1 MTVTDEW
8 MGMDMKISMLG
19 KEMLSEDRH
28 KNYCQFD
35 ALSSKGNLSHVK
47 LKGSQTLPQ
56 VKVFRMSRSE
66 SHSKGVVSEVS

>member
-47 LKGSQTLPQ
+47 LKGSQGKVKHCLRFRFSECQ
-56 VKVFRMSRSE
+56 GQKVIVKV
-66 SHSKGVVSEVS
+66 